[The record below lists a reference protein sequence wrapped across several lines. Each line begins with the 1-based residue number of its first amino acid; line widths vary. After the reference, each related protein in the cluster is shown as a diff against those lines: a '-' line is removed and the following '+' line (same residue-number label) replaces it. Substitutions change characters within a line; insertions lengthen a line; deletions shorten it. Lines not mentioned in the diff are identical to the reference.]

1 MKKFKCPVPDLQIV
15 QPRGL
20 SEQLFFRVY
29 SGPTSIAF
37 AELSRPSGP
46 RRNIPAFS
54 DSSGPGVSYCLR
66 NIAVAQNYRNMGVG
80 TALLDE
86 VLEFCRSHR
95 ISRLYGEAKGET
107 EFLKKW
113 YRRHGFSVDE
123 VDNIEICF
131 EQ

>member
-1 MKKFKCPVPDLQIV
+1 MTKLKCPVPDLQIV
-15 QPRGL
+15 PPRGL

-37 AELSRPSGP
+37 AELSRPSGQ
-46 RRNIPAFS
+46 RRNIPTS
-54 DSSGPGVSYCLR
+54 YDTSGPGVSYCLR
-66 NIAVAQNYRNMGVG
+66 NIAVAQNYRTMGVG

-107 EFLKKW
+107 ELLKKW
-113 YRRHGFSVDE
+113 YRSHGFTVDDT
-123 VDNIEICF
+123 DNIEICF